1 MSNRTNKHISNRYT
15 KETFGKSVFDN
26 SPTLIINRYH
36 APNGYI
42 KAVRNVLSA
51 FHDGIPFNRA
61 VDQVYALDPKHLN
74 RNKLAEHTL
83 KTIAND
89 Y

>member
-1 MSNRTNKHISNRYT
+1 MQKNKKNRYYR
-15 KETFGKSVFDN
+15 KESFGKSVFN
-26 SPTLIINRYH
+26 GKPTLIINHYLVPASYRH
-36 APNGYI
+36 A
-42 KAVRNVLSA
+42 VLDVLTA
-51 FHDGIPFNRA
+51 FKSGIPFNRA
-61 VDQVYALDPKHLN
+61 VDQVYALDPNHLN